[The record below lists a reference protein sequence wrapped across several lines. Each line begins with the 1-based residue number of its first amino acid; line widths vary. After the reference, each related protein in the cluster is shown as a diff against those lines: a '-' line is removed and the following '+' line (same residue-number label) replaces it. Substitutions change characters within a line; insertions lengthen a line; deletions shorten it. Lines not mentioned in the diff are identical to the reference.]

1 MPLDV
6 KESLETIRSHSKN
19 SSLALDNLQ
28 LRLIK
33 AKSIQHE
40 ISQLKSSLEY
50 LSLKQIRQKEISFE
64 VKIEKL
70 NKIKLQIEELE
81 ADPALLPDE
90 TKYFYEDLSNQ
101 MSTLERKNIA
111 SIFEDQTDTDLRWDP
126 YVSYQFS

>member
-1 MPLDV
+1 MPFDI
-6 KESLETIRSHSKN
+6 KELLETIRSHSKN

-40 ISQLKSSLEY
+40 IKQLKSSPDY
-50 LSLKQIRQKEISFE
+50 LSLEQTYKKEISVE
-64 VKIEKL
+64 IKIEKS
-70 NKIKLQIEELE
+70 NKIRLQIEELE
-81 ADPALLPDE
+81 ADPALLSDE

-111 SIFEDQTDTDLRWDP
+111 SIFEDQTDSGFPW
-126 YVSYQFS
+126 